1 MAIKKLTQEG
11 NDTNTRLVESNK
23 TNNDLQ
29 QKLCNIQK
37 QLEDTENALKCKKE
51 EAQLKIKENDN
62 ILEGITI
69 F

>member
-1 MAIKKLTQEG
+1 MTIKKLTQEG
-11 NDTNTRLVESNK
+11 NDINAHLVESNK

-37 QLEDTENALKCKKE
+37 QLEDTEKTLKRKEE

-62 ILEGITI
+62 ILEGTTI